1 MVSPERGE
9 EERCFQTEG
18 RGKIAPPARS
28 PLPPLNPETQIIST
42 QADETI
48 HMLVIT
54 ADSLLFSSS
63 PQTQLPVLCSRE
75 HLKLP
80 VGQMVIMPFSRTV
93 LNSETLS
100 CLNNAHQC
108 QGV

>member
-9 EERCFQTEG
+9 EERCFQKEG

-54 ADSLLFSSS
+54 ALPPHKHNFLFCVPES
-63 PQTQLPVLCSRE
+63 
-75 HLKLP
+75 
-80 VGQMVIMPFSRTV
+80 I
-93 LNSETLS
+93 
-100 CLNNAHQC
+100 
-108 QGV
+108 

>member
-9 EERCFQTEG
+9 EERCFQKEG
-18 RGKIAPPARS
+18 RGKITPPARS

-54 ADSLLFSSS
+54 ADSLLFSSFLFCVPES
-63 PQTQLPVLCSRE
+63 
-75 HLKLP
+75 
-80 VGQMVIMPFSRTV
+80 I
-93 LNSETLS
+93 LNFFKF
-100 CLNNAHQC
+100 
-108 QGV
+108 